1 LKFVL
6 LADTHAHHRNIKLP
20 KGEVLIHAGDISY
33 RGEKLEIEDFLKWF
47 HLQAFAYKIFIA
59 GNHDFFFEKASQKE
73 LDQIIPDDIIYLNDS
88 GIAINGINIWG
99 SPITPKFHNWAFN
112 RTRGPAI
119 RKHWEMIP
127 DDTDLLI
134 THGPPYGIL
143 DQLADETHIGC
154 KDLLNRVHQ
163 LQIKAHF
170 FGHVHESFGSLNRQG
185 IQFINACM
193 TNENY
198 ELIHSP
204 VVFNLP

>member
-1 LKFVL
+1 LKIVL
-6 LADTHAHHRNIKLP
+6 LADTHAHHRNLRLP

-33 RGEKLEIEDFLKWF
+33 RGEKLEIEDFLNWF
-47 HLQAFAYKIFIA
+47 HQQAFAHKIFIA

-73 LDQIIPDDIIYLNDS
+73 LSQIIPDDIIYLNDS
-88 GIAINGINIWG
+88 GVVIGGIHIWG
-99 SPITPKFHNWAFN
+99 SPITPKFYNWAFN
-112 RTRGPAI
+112 RTRGEAI

-127 DDTDLLI
+127 DNTDLLI

-154 KDLLNRVHQ
+154 KDLLNRVYQ
-163 LQIKAHF
+163 LQLKAHV
-170 FGHVHESFGSLNRQG
+170 FGHVHESFGCLNRWG

-198 ELIHSP
+198 ELIHKP
-204 VVFNLP
+204 VVFNLL